1 MVLKGRISRAVR
13 AVEQLFP
20 GMLEKEK
27 ELLFQLKCRQF
38 VEIVA
43 GCDKVVDEER
53 RRTDEDV
60 SEKYTCLFCVSI

>member
-1 MVLKGRISRAVR
+1 MVLKGRISSAVR

-43 GCDKVVDEER
+43 GCDKVVEEEC
-53 RRTDEDV
+53 RRTHDDV
-60 SEKYTCLFCVSI
+60 SEK

>member
-43 GCDKVVDEER
+43 GCDKVEEESHH
-53 RRTDEDV
+53 TNADV
-60 SEKYTCLFCVSI
+60 S